1 MRVVEYHLFSECV
14 PRLNQSKK
22 DEKENFMSVYRIK
35 KINTI
40 AQEGLRHFS
49 NKFAV
54 SAEEA
59 APDGIIL
66 RSAPLNVD
74 DYPTLLAVA
83 RAGAGTNN
91 INVARATEKG
101 ICVFNT
107 PGANANAVVDLI
119 FPMIGV
125 WKRNIYR
132 GIEFCRSLAT
142 MEPGMVNGEVE
153 ARKSAFKGEEI
164 SGKTLAVVGL
174 GQIGVRLAN
183 GGVFRHMKV
192 NGFDPAP
199 ALANIHQLSPEV
211 RICRSLSDAVGDAD
225 VVSLHL
231 PLNDSTRHL
240 VDKEFVARMKKGA
253 VLVNY
258 SRGPIVD
265 EQAVIEALDS
275 GYLEAYLCDFPT
287 PALVRH
293 PKVLATPHL
302 GASTSESEENCATMA
317 VNELS
322 NYLKYGNVVHSVNF
336 PNIES
341 TPADRIHSRL
351 IVINRD
357 VPGMIA
363 FVSNTFGSHGINI
376 ASYLNQSN
384 GTVGYNII
392 DVECVIPAA
401 VVKEIEE
408 NHDVIRTRVILFK
421 EKGKEV

>member
-1 MRVVEYHLFSECV
+1 
-14 PRLNQSKK
+14 
-22 DEKENFMSVYRIK
+22 MSVYKIK

-40 AQEGLRHFS
+40 AQEGLRMFGDR
-49 NKFAV
+49 FAV
-54 SAEEA
+54 SAEETS
-59 APDGIIL
+59 PDGIIL
-66 RSAPLNVD
+66 RSSKLNVD
-74 DYPTLLAVA
+74 DYPTLLVVA

-101 ICVFNT
+101 VCVLNT
-107 PGANANAVVDLI
+107 PGANANAVVDLV

-125 WKRNIYR
+125 WRRNIYR
-132 GIEFCRSLAT
+132 GIEFCKSLAT
-142 MEPGMVNGEVE
+142 MDPDKVSVEVE

-164 SGKTLAVVGL
+164 AGKTLGVIGL

-183 GGVFRHMKV
+183 GGVFRHMRV

-211 RICRSLSDAVGDAD
+211 VLCRSIRDTVGNAD

-231 PLNDSTRHL
+231 PLGDRTRNL
-240 VDKEFVARMKKGA
+240 VNKEFIARMKKGA
-253 VLVNY
+253 ILVNY
-258 SRGPIVD
+258 SRGPIVE
-265 EQAVIEALDS
+265 EQAIIEALDS
-275 GYLEAYLCDFPT
+275 GYLDAYLCDFPT
-287 PALVRH
+287 PALVKH
-293 PKVLATPHL
+293 NKVLTTPHL

-317 VNELS
+317 VKEIS

-341 TPADRIHSRL
+341 TPTDKVQSRL

-363 FVSNTFGSHGINI
+363 FVSNIFAHNHLNI
-376 ASYLNQSN
+376 ASFLNQSN

-392 DVECVIPAA
+392 DVESEIPSG
-401 VVKEIEE
+401 VVEEIKR
-408 NHDVIRTRVILFK
+408 NSDVIRTRVIVFK
-421 EKGKEV
+421 D

>member
-1 MRVVEYHLFSECV
+1 
-14 PRLNQSKK
+14 
-22 DEKENFMSVYRIK
+22 MSLHKIK
-35 KINTI
+35 KINNI
-40 AQEGLRHFS
+40 SLEGLRLFT
-49 NKFAV
+49 NLFTV
-54 SAEEA
+54 STDED

-66 RSAPLNVD
+66 RSSPLNVD
-74 DYPTLLAVA
+74 DYPSVLAVA

-91 INVARATEKG
+91 INVDRATVKG
-101 ICVFNT
+101 ICVLNT
-107 PGANANAVVDLI
+107 PGANANAVVDLV

-132 GIEFCRSLAT
+132 GIDFCKSLGT
-142 MEPGMVNGEVE
+142 MAPDTVGKEVE
-153 ARKSAFKGEEI
+153 ARKAAFKGEEI
-164 SGKTLAVVGL
+164 AGKTLGVVGL

-199 ALANIHQLSPEV
+199 ALANVHQLSPEV
-211 RICRSLSDAVGDAD
+211 RLCRSLSDAVGDAD

-231 PLNDSTRHL
+231 PLIDRTRNL
-240 VDKEFVARMKKGA
+240 VDAEFIYRMKKGA

-265 EQAVIEALDS
+265 ETAVIEALDS
-275 GYLEAYLCDFPT
+275 GYLEAYLCDFPS
-287 PALVRH
+287 PALVGHR
-293 PKVLATPHL
+293 KVLTTPHL

-317 VNELS
+317 VKELS
-322 NYLKYGNVVHSVNF
+322 NYLKYGNVMHSVNF

-341 TPADRIHSRL
+341 TPGDKVHSRL
-351 IVINRD
+351 IVINKD

-363 FVSNTFGSHGINI
+363 CVSNIFGKHHVNI

-392 DVECVIPAA
+392 DVESPIPSI
-401 VVKEIEE
+401 VVEEIEK
-408 NHDVIRTRVILFK
+408 NSDVIRTRVISFK
-421 EKGKEV
+421 DK

>member
-1 MRVVEYHLFSECV
+1 
-14 PRLNQSKK
+14 
-22 DEKENFMSVYRIK
+22 MSLYKIK

-40 AQEGLRHFS
+40 AQEGLRLFNS
-49 NKFAV
+49 SFIV
-54 SAEEA
+54 SADEA
-59 APDGIIL
+59 HPEGIIL
-66 RSAPLNVD
+66 RSSQLNVD
-74 DYPTLLAVA
+74 DYPELLAVA

-91 INVARATEKG
+91 INVPRATDKG

-125 WKRNIYR
+125 WRRNIYR
-132 GIEFCRSLAT
+132 GIEFCKSLAT
-142 MEPGMVNGEVE
+142 MDSTKVSAEVE

-164 SGKTLAVVGL
+164 AGKTLGVIGL

-183 GGVFRHMKV
+183 GGVFRHMHV

-199 ALANIHQLSPEV
+199 ALANIHHLSPEV
-211 RICRSLSDAVGDAD
+211 RICRSIRETVGDAD
-225 VVSLHL
+225 IVSLHL
-231 PLNDSTRHL
+231 PLNDRTRNL
-240 VDKEFVARMKKGA
+240 VNKDFIARMKKGA

-258 SRGPIVD
+258 SRGPIV
-265 EQAVIEALDS
+265 EETAVIDALDS
-275 GYLEAYLCDFPT
+275 GCLDAYLCDFPT
-287 PALVRH
+287 PALVKH
-293 PKVLATPHL
+293 AKVLATPHL

-317 VNELS
+317 VKELA
-322 NYLKYGNVVHSVNF
+322 NYLKYGNVEHSVNF

-341 TPADRIHSRL
+341 TPTDEVQSRL

-363 FVSNTFGSHGINI
+363 FVSNVFAHNRLNI

-392 DVECVIPAA
+392 DVESEIPAA
-401 VVKEIEE
+401 VLEEIQK
-408 NHDVIRTRVILFK
+408 NSDVIRTRVITFQD
-421 EKGKEV
+421 

>member
-1 MRVVEYHLFSECV
+1 
-14 PRLNQSKK
+14 
-22 DEKENFMSVYRIK
+22 MSSYKIK
-35 KINTI
+35 KINNI
-40 AQEGLRHFS
+40 ADEGLRLFTD
-49 NKFAV
+49 KFAV
-54 SAEEA
+54 SAEETD
-59 APDGIIL
+59 PEGIIL
-66 RSAPLNVD
+66 RSSPLNVD
-74 DYPTLLAVA
+74 DYDSLLAVA

-91 INVARATEKG
+91 INVDRATECG

-107 PGANANAVVDLI
+107 PGANANAVVDLV
-119 FPMIGV
+119 FPMLGV

-132 GIEFCRSLAT
+132 GIEFCKELAA
-142 MEPGMVNGEVE
+142 MDPDKVNAEVE

-164 SGKTLAVVGL
+164 YGKTLAVVGL

-183 GGVFRHMKV
+183 GGIHRNMKV

-199 ALANIHQLSPEV
+199 ALSNIHQLSPEV
-211 RICRSLSDAVGDAD
+211 RVCRNLDDAVGEAD

-231 PLNDSTRHL
+231 PLIDRTRGL
-240 VDKEFVARMKKGA
+240 VDKDFIGRMKKGA

-258 SRGPIVD
+258 SREPIVN
-265 EQAVIEALDS
+265 EEAVVEALDN
-275 GYLEAYLCDFPT
+275 GHLEAYLCDFPT

-293 PKVLATPHL
+293 EKVLATPHL

-317 VNELS
+317 VKEIS

-341 TPADRIHSRL
+341 TPSDNTRCRL
-351 IVINRD
+351 IVINKD

-363 FVSNTFGSHGINI
+363 FVSNIFGDHNVNI

-392 DVECVIPAA
+392 DVEDLIPDE
-401 VVKEIEE
+401 VVKTIEE
-408 NHDVIRTRVILFK
+408 NQDVIRTRVICFIK
-421 EKGKEV
+421 